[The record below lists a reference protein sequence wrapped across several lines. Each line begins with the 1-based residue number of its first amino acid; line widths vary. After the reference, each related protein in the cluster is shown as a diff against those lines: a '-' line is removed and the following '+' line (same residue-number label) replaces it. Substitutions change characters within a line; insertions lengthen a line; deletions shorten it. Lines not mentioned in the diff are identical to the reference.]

1 MIKKIEEIKSHHS
14 PTSFLIAKLK
24 KKKYIYIINFIVIL
38 LIIVQAVLKLLLFY
52 RYLYISL
59 SIAKKK
65 KKIKKKK
72 KLVTLFKTVLLKIP
86 NKVKQ
91 QMSVGLFPWC
101 YTVFLLM
108 SSLQC
113 KLTFFKS
120 ESATFLET
128 LRYNVF

>member
-24 KKKYIYIINFIVIL
+24 KKKYIYYQFYRDPTNYSLGSVETVVIL
-38 LIIVQAVLKLLLFY
+38 S
-52 RYLYISL
+52 ISL
-59 SIAKKK
+59 YQLVYCKKKKK

-72 KLVTLFKTVLLKIP
+72 LVTLFKSVLLNIP

-91 QMSVGLFPWC
+91 EMSVGLFPWC

>member
-14 PTSFLIAKLK
+14 ATSFLIAKLIK
-24 KKKYIYIINFIVIL
+24 NIYIYIINFIVIL

-65 KKIKKKK
+65 INKKKK
-72 KLVTLFKTVLLKIP
+72 KLVTLFKSVLLNIP

-91 QMSVGLFPWC
+91 EMSVGLFPWC
-101 YTVFLLM
+101 YIVFLLM